1 MEGLKEMIP
10 KKIHYIWVGGK
21 PKSNLTNICIRSWKE
36 KLPDYEIIEWNENN
50 LDIDKI
56 CKENKFFAECYK
68 RKLWAFVADYLR
80 LKILY
85 ENGGIYFDTDVQ
97 VLKNMDE
104 LLNQE
109 YVIGMENSTDVSS
122 AVIAC
127 EKECELIKKILDFYN
142 NRIWN
147 EHIYV
152 INQIMTK
159 VINEQKEE
167 IKIYPKSAFSPI
179 EYEEEFNDTCIKDN
193 TYTIHWFSASWN
205 SKKEAYTF
213 LEVKHIKNPIKRKLL
228 SIKKALGYYK
238 RKLIKPQK
246 QKG

>member
-1 MEGLKEMIP
+1 
-10 KKIHYIWVGGK
+10 
-21 PKSNLTNICIRSWKE
+21 
-36 KLPDYEIIEWNENN
+36 
-50 LDIDKI
+50 
-56 CKENKFFAECYK
+56 
-68 RKLWAFVADYLR
+68 
-80 LKILY
+80 
-85 ENGGIYFDTDVQ
+85 
-97 VLKNMDE
+97 MDE

-127 EKECELIKKILDFYN
+127 EEKCELIKKILDFYN

-147 EHIYV
+147 ECIYV

-167 IKIYPKSAFSPI
+167 IKIYPKSTFSPI
-179 EYEEEFNDTCIKDN
+179 EYEEEFKDTCIKDN

-238 RKLIKPQK
+238 RKLIKP
-246 QKG
+246 